1 MRWLWTLLDRAEN
14 GRNRTNHRE
23 TDNLTKHPTKLIAL
37 MAVLAL
43 LMASCGSP
51 DSDDETTTA
60 APETTA
66 AAATET
72 TAAGATETTTAA
84 ATETTAAAAECTES
98 IKIGLLQPLTGGLA
112 ASGGDA
118 KDAFELYWEINGA
131 ESAGCPIEYRVVDTA
146 GNPDTALQLVDELVD
161 NFGADIIVGALL
173 ANVTLALADRLKDK
187 DVIFMSPIGSADD
200 LTQRDKDLYPN
211 FTRAGG
217 WTSSQTS
224 HVLGDWAFNQG
235 YQNVAT
241 ICTDY
246 AFGHEM
252 CGGFTQVFT
261 EAGGTVVPSQQLWNP
276 LGSTDLGTYVTQLD
290 GFGVDA
296 VFALQ
301 VGASVSDLLNNW
313 TNFGL
318 KDTLPMLGGEVMMD
332 VSNVRNVPAEQVLG
346 LISSGHWAEGLEA
359 PATQSF
365 VEAFDAA
372 TDRIPSYY
380 AAATWTAAQYIDE
393 TIEAMGG
400 DISDRLGSLEV
411 MKTLQLD
418 TPFGPS
424 VLDDYGNPI
433 YNVYIRQVVERDD
446 GRVWNVVIDTY
457 EGVDQFWPKTAE
469 EYLQQPVYSRD
480 FQGNAG
486 G

>member
-1 MRWLWTLLDRAEN
+1 MTKQLMRT
-14 GRNRTNHRE
+14 
-23 TDNLTKHPTKLIAL
+23 IAIV
-37 MAVLAL
+37 AVLAL
-43 LMASCGSP
+43 VLVACGTP
-51 DSDDETTTA
+51 GGDETTTTA
-60 APETTA
+60 APATTA
-66 AAATET
+66 APGTTAT
-72 TAAGATETTTAA
+72 TAAGDTTT
-84 ATETTAAAAECTES
+84 TEAMVECTEP
-98 IKIGLLQPLTGGLA
+98 IKVGLLQPLTGGLA

-118 KDAFELYWEINGA
+118 KDGFELYWSTNGA
-131 ESAGCPIEYRVVDTA
+131 TAGGCDIEYQVVDTA

-161 NFGADIIVGALL
+161 NYGADIIVGELL

-200 LTQRDKDLYPN
+200 LTQREVSNYPN

-224 HVLGDWAFNQG
+224 HVLGDWAYQEG
-235 YQNVAT
+235 YRNVAT

-261 EAGGTVVPSQQLWNP
+261 EAGGTVVPAQQLWNP

-318 KDTLPMLGGEVMMD
+318 KDSLPMLGGEVMMD
-332 VSNVRNVPAEQVLG
+332 VSNVRNVPADQVIG
-346 LISSGHWAEGLEA
+346 LISSGHWAEGLDA
-359 PATQSF
+359 PATTDF
-365 VEAFDAA
+365 VAAFDGA
-372 TDRIPSYY
+372 TGRIPSYY
-380 AAATWTAAQYIDE
+380 AAATWTAAQYIQE
-393 TIEAMGG
+393 TVEAMGG
-400 DISDRLGSLEV
+400 DISDRAASLDV
-411 MKTLQLD
+411 MKGLALD

-424 VLDDYGNPI
+424 VLDEYGNPVYDI
-433 YNVYIRQVVERDD
+433 YIRQVVERDD
-446 GRVWNVVIDTY
+446 GRVWNIVIDTY
-457 EGVDQFWPKTAE
+457 SDIDQFWPKTAD
-469 EYLQQPVYSRD
+469 EYLAQPVYSRD

>member
-1 MRWLWTLLDRAEN
+1 MTKQLMRTVA
-14 GRNRTNHRE
+14 
-23 TDNLTKHPTKLIAL
+23 IV
-37 MAVLAL
+37 AVLAL
-43 LMASCGSP
+43 VLVACGTP
-51 DSDDETTTA
+51 GGDETTTTA
-60 APETTA
+60 APTTTA
-66 AAATET
+66 AQETTT
-72 TAAGATETTTAA
+72 TAAGETTT
-84 ATETTAAAAECTES
+84 TEAMVECTEP
-98 IKIGLLQPLTGGLA
+98 IKVGLLQPLTGGLA

-118 KDAFELYWEINGA
+118 KDGFELYWETKGA
-131 ESAGCPIEYRVVDTA
+131 TAGGCDIEYRVVDTA

-161 NFGADIIVGALL
+161 NYGADIIVGELL

-200 LTQRDKDLYPN
+200 LTQREVASYPN

-224 HVLGDWAFNQG
+224 HVLGDWAYEQG
-235 YQNVAT
+235 YRNVAT

-261 EAGGTVVPSQQLWNP
+261 EAGGTVVPDQQLWNP

-318 KDTLPMLGGEVMMD
+318 KDSLPMLGGEVMLD
-332 VSNVRNVPAEQVLG
+332 VSNIRNVPAEQVLG
-346 LISSGHWAEGLEA
+346 LISSGHWAEGLDA
-359 PATQSF
+359 PATQEF
-365 VEAFDAA
+365 VEVFDGA

-380 AAATWTAAQYIDE
+380 AAATWTAAQYIQE

-400 DISDRLGSLEV
+400 DISDRTATLEV
-411 MKTLQLD
+411 MKGLALD

-433 YNVYIRQVVERDD
+433 YDIYIRQVVERED
-446 GRVWNVVIDTY
+446 GRVWNIVIDTY
-457 EGVDQFWPKTAE
+457 TGIDQFWPKTAE
-469 EYLQQPVYSRD
+469 EYLAQPVYSRD

>member
-1 MRWLWTLLDRAEN
+1 MKRKTLRVVS
-14 GRNRTNHRE
+14 
-23 TDNLTKHPTKLIAL
+23 LIAAL
-37 MAVLAL
+37 GLLLA
-43 LMASCGSP
+43 ACSSP
-51 DSDDETTTA
+51 DSDDTTTTTQA
-60 APETTA
+60 TA
-66 AAATET
+66 AAD
-72 TAAGATETTTAA
+72 
-84 ATETTAAAAECTES
+84 CTDP

-118 KDAFELYWEINGA
+118 KDAFELYWETNGA
-131 ESAGCPIEYRVVDTA
+131 EAGGCPIEYQVVDTA
-146 GNPDTALQLVDELVD
+146 GNQDTALQLVDQLVD
-161 NFGADIIVGALL
+161 SFGADIIVGELL
-173 ANVTLALADRLKDK
+173 ANVTLALADRLADK

-200 LTQRDKDLYPN
+200 LTQREAAKYPN

-224 HVLGDWAFNQG
+224 HVLGDWAYKEG
-235 YQNVAT
+235 YRDVAT

-261 EAGGTVVPSQQLWNP
+261 ELGGTVVPAQQLWNP
-276 LGSTDLGTYVTQLD
+276 LGSTDLGTYATQLD

-318 KDTLPMLGGEVMMD
+318 KDELPMLGGEVMMD
-332 VSNVRNVPAEQVLG
+332 VSNVRNVPSEQVIG
-346 LISSGHWAEGLEA
+346 LISSGHWAEGLDA
-359 PATQSF
+359 PATKDF
-365 VEAFDAA
+365 VEAFDAD
-372 TDRIPSYY
+372 TGRIPSYY
-380 AAATWTAAQYIDE
+380 AAATWTAAQYIAE
-393 TIEAMGG
+393 TITAMSG
-400 DISDRLGSLEV
+400 DISDRQASLEV
-411 MKTLQLD
+411 MKGLQLD

-424 VLDDYGNPI
+424 VLDEYGNPI
-433 YNVYIRQVVERDD
+433 YDIYIREVVERDD
-446 GRVWNVVIDTY
+446 GRVWNIVIDTY
-457 EGVDQFWPKTAE
+457 EDIDQFWPKTAD
-469 EYLQQPVYSRD
+469 EYLSQPVYSRD

>member
-1 MRWLWTLLDRAEN
+1 
-14 GRNRTNHRE
+14 
-23 TDNLTKHPTKLIAL
+23 LTKRLMRTIAIV
-37 MAVLAL
+37 AVLAL
-43 LMASCGSP
+43 VLVACGTP
-51 DSDDETTTA
+51 GGDETTT
-60 APETTA
+60 TTA
-66 AAATET
+66 ASGTTAAPTT
-72 TAAGATETTTAA
+72 TAAGDTTT
-84 ATETTAAAAECTES
+84 TEAMMECTEP
-98 IKIGLLQPLTGGLA
+98 IKLGLLQPLTGGLA

-118 KDAFELYWEINGA
+118 KDGFELYWETNGLT
-131 ESAGCPIEYRVVDTA
+131 AGGCDIEFRVVDTA

-161 NFGADIIVGALL
+161 NYGADIIVGELL

-200 LTQRDKDLYPN
+200 LTQREVDTYPN

-224 HVLGDWAFNQG
+224 HVLGDWAYKEG
-235 YQNVAT
+235 YRNVAT

-261 EAGGTVVPSQQLWNP
+261 EAGGTVVPAQQLWNP

-318 KDTLPMLGGEVMMD
+318 KDSLPMLGGEVMMD
-332 VSNVRNVPAEQVLG
+332 VSNVRNVPAEQVIG

-359 PATQSF
+359 PATQDF
-365 VEAFDAA
+365 VAAFDGAF
-372 TDRIPSYY
+372 DRIPSYY
-380 AAATWTAAQYIDE
+380 AAATWTAAQYIQE
-393 TIEAMGG
+393 SIEAMGG
-400 DISDRLGSLEV
+400 DISDRAATLDV
-411 MKTLQLD
+411 MKGLALD

-424 VLDDYGNPI
+424 VLDEYGNPI
-433 YNVYIRQVVERDD
+433 YDIYIRQIEERPD

-457 EGVDQFWPKTAE
+457 EDIDQFWPKTAE
-469 EYLQQPVYSRD
+469 EYLAQPVYSRD